1 MSANVRIKVLPLS
14 FRRRQKLR
22 KYGPLVVWLTAEVGV
37 GVMIKQQKV
46 VHYFFIN
53 FQLDH

>member
-22 KYGPLVVWLTAEVGV
+22 KYGPLVVWLTAEVG
-37 GVMIKQQKV
+37 GGGNDQATEGGSLLL
-46 VHYFFIN
+46 H
-53 FQLDH
+53 